1 MQRAISFA
9 CLAGLILTASATAA
23 AQTAPQRQRVNVSKL
38 GPQVGQRVPDFTLQ
52 DQEGRARSLQSIM
65 GPRGA
70 MVVFVRSADWCPY
83 CRTQLVE
90 LQGQVET
97 LRKHGLGL
105 AAISY
110 DSQEILKSFARRQ
123 GITYPLLSDVGSA
136 TITRYG
142 ILNTVVD
149 EALGPN
155 GKDPDVLADLRLY
168 ATINAPTENLRGIPF
183 PGTFLVDRQGRVT
196 SRFFEDYYR
205 ERTTT
210 SNVLLRVGA
219 AGPSVRGTQVS
230 TDHLD
235 LRTYPSDQTIALG
248 NRFSLALDITP
259 KKGIHVY
266 APSATNYRVV
276 SLTVAPQPYVRV
288 LPVKYPASEIYHF
301 KPLNERVATYQ
312 KPFTLL
318 VDIVPDVTPEAQKA
332 FSGKKELALTGTL
345 EYQACDDKIC
355 YNPVSL
361 PLSWTVA
368 VKPNVA
374 GAPAP
379 AARSAGPTG
388 PALHHCDS

>member
-1 MQRAISFA
+1 MRRA
-9 CLAGLILTASATAA
+9 LTAVLLFASIAAPA
-23 AQTAPQRQRVNVSKL
+23 AQQPAGAVRQRVNVAAL
-38 GPQVGQRVPDFTLQ
+38 GPQVGQRVPDFTLTDQ
-52 DQEGRARSLQSIM
+52 DDRARSLQSIM

-97 LRKHGLGL
+97 LRKQGLGL
-105 AAISY
+105 AGISY
-110 DSQEILKSFARRQ
+110 DSQEILESFARRQ
-123 GITYPLLSDVGSA
+123 GITYPLLSDAGSA
-136 TITRYG
+136 TIRRYG

-168 ATINAPTENLRGIPF
+168 ATINAPTDNLRGIPF
-183 PGTFLVDRQGRVT
+183 PGTFVMDRQGRVT

-210 SNVLLRVGA
+210 ANILLRTGVAGA
-219 AGPSVRGTQVS
+219 AVRGTQIS

-248 NRFSLALDITP
+248 HRFSLTLDITP

-266 APSATNYRVV
+266 APGAKNYRVISV
-276 SLTVAPQPYVRV
+276 NIAPQPYVRV
-288 LPVKYPASEIYHF
+288 LPVTYPASEVYHF
-301 KPLNERVATYQ
+301 KPLNERVPTYQ
-312 KPFTLL
+312 KSFTILTE
-318 VDIVPDVTPEAQKA
+318 VVPEVTPEAQKA
-332 FSGKKELALTGTL
+332 FAGQKELSLTGTL

-361 PLSWTVA
+361 PLAWTVGIT
-368 VKPNVA
+368 PNVA

-379 AARSAGPTG
+379 ATR
-388 PALHHCDS
+388 

>member
-1 MQRAISFA
+1 MNRMRTPIRLVFFA
-9 CLAGLILTASATAA
+9 LLPALVIGALAAPAA
-23 AQTAPQRQRVNVSKL
+23 AQNGARQKVNVSAL
-38 GPQVGQRVPDFTLQ
+38 GPQVGQRVPDFSLQ
-52 DQEGRARSLQSIM
+52 DQDGKVRTLQSIM

-90 LQGQVET
+90 LQGQAAT
-97 LRKHGLGL
+97 LRAQGIGL
-105 AAISY
+105 AAIMY
-110 DSQEILKSFARRQ
+110 DSREILADFSRRQ

-136 TITRYG
+136 TIKRYG
-142 ILNTVVD
+142 ILNTIVE

-155 GKDPDVLADLRLY
+155 GKDPALMADLRLY
-168 ATINAPTENLRGIPF
+168 ATIGEATERIRGIPF
-183 PGTFLVDRQGRVT
+183 PGTFVVDRQGRVT

-210 SNVLLRVGA
+210 ANILLRTGVGGA
-219 AGPSVRGTQVS
+219 VRGTQIA

-248 NRFSLALDITP
+248 HRFSLAVDVTP
-259 KKGIHVY
+259 KKGMHVY
-266 APSATNYRVV
+266 APGAKNYRVIG
-276 SLTVAPQPYVRV
+276 LTIAPQPYVRV

-301 KPLNERVATYQ
+301 KPLNERVPAYQ
-312 KPFTLL
+312 KPFTMLTE
-318 VDIVPDVTPEAQKA
+318 IVPEVTPEAQKA
-332 FSGKKELALTGTL
+332 FAGKKELSLTGTL

-361 PLSWTVA
+361 PLSWTVD

-379 AARSAGPTG
+379 ATR
-388 PALHHCDS
+388 

>member
-1 MQRAISFA
+1 MRTSIR
-9 CLAGLILTASATAA
+9 LILFALLTALVIGALPAQAA
-23 AQTAPQRQRVNVSKL
+23 AQNGVRQKVNVSAL
-38 GPQVGQRVPDFTLQ
+38 GPQVGQRVPDFSLQ
-52 DQEGRARSLQSIM
+52 DQDGKVRTLQSIM

-90 LQGQVET
+90 LQGQAAT
-97 LRKHGLGL
+97 LRAQGLGL
-105 AAISY
+105 AAIMY
-110 DSQEILKSFARRQ
+110 DSREILADFSRRQ

-136 TITRYG
+136 TIKRYG
-142 ILNTVVD
+142 ILNTIVE

-155 GKDPDVLADLRLY
+155 GKDPALMADLRLY
-168 ATINAPTENLRGIPF
+168 ATIGEATERIRGIPF
-183 PGTFLVDRQGRVT
+183 PGTFVVDRQGRVT

-210 SNVLLRVGA
+210 ANILLRTGVGGA
-219 AGPSVRGTQVS
+219 VRGTQIA

-248 NRFSLALDITP
+248 HRFSVAVDITP
-259 KKGIHVY
+259 KKGMHVY
-266 APSATNYRVV
+266 APGAKNYRVIG
-276 SLTVAPQPYVRV
+276 LTIAPQPYVRI

-301 KPLNERVATYQ
+301 KPLDERVPTYQ
-312 KPFTLL
+312 KPFTILTE
-318 VDIVPDVTPEAQKA
+318 IVPEVTPEAQKA
-332 FSGKKELALTGTL
+332 FAGKKELSLTGTL

-361 PLSWTVA
+361 PLSWTVE

-379 AARSAGPTG
+379 ATR
-388 PALHHCDS
+388 

>member
-361 PLSWTVA
+361 PLSWTVE

-379 AARSAGPTG
+379 AAR
-388 PALHHCDS
+388 